1 MGVLVRRAGR
11 RDLEAIHGLW
21 QQLRELE
28 AKAGTGE
35 RLGIRAEDLAREHR
49 ELILADPRTAILV
62 AEEQGRV
69 LGYAHAQIE
78 TNDPVYLPERFGV
91 LVDLIVCTDRRR
103 EKIGSRLFDGFRE
116 WLTSRG
122 VGELRL
128 HVPVNADEAQRFFES
143 FGSQTRRV
151 ESRLAL

>member
-11 RDLEAIHGLW
+11 RDLDAIHGLW
-21 QQLRELE
+21 QELRELE
-28 AKAGTGE
+28 TKAGAGE
-35 RLGIRAEDLAREHR
+35 HLGIRAEELAREHR

-78 TNDPVYLPERFGV
+78 TNDPVYLPERYGV
-91 LVDLIVCTDRRR
+91 LVDLIVSEDRRR
-103 EKIGSRLFDGFRE
+103 EKIGTRLFEACRE
-116 WLTSRG
+116 WLASRG
-122 VGELRL
+122 LGELRL
-128 HVPVNADEAQRFFES
+128 HVPLSASDAQRFFES
-143 FGSQTRRV
+143 FGSQQRRI

>member
-11 RDLEAIHGLW
+11 RDLEAVHGLW
-21 QQLRELE
+21 QELRELE
-28 AKAGTGE
+28 AKAGMGE
-35 RLGIRAEDLAREHR
+35 RLGVRAEDLAREHR

-91 LVDLIVCTDRRR
+91 VVDLMVCADRRR
-103 EKIGSRLFDGFRE
+103 EKIGSRLFEACRE

-122 VGELRL
+122 VAELRV
-128 HVPVNADEAQRFFES
+128 HAPVGAEDAQRFFES
-143 FGSQTRRV
+143 LGCQARRL